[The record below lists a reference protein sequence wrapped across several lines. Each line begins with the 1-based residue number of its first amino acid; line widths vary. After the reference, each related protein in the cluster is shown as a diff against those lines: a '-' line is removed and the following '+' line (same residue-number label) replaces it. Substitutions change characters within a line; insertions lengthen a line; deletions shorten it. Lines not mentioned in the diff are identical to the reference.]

1 MTVPAEYDL
10 TTSLWGSDLKIFVEN
25 LITKN
30 DAYELDQK
38 TGIVMKK
45 YIDCM
50 SEPNDLPSYANY
62 HLQLKQKTNSL
73 D

>member
-30 DAYELDQK
+30 DAYELD
-38 TGIVMKK
+38 
-45 YIDCM
+45 
-50 SEPNDLPSYANY
+50 
-62 HLQLKQKTNSL
+62 
-73 D
+73 